1 MSDAVQPEL
10 LLNLEQMSPADDM
23 YPILVAFHQDLVVRA
38 QTAPDTLIPAITRIV
53 HDLNPRA
60 MSPKVK
66 GFVSPQSWFLDLTLV
81 SMQ

>member
-1 MSDAVQPEL
+1 LVIFYTLALAAVL
-10 LLNLEQMSPADDM
+10 LPYKPAM
-23 YPILVAFHQDLVVRA
+23 AETTLRIAMTAARA
-38 QTAPDTLIPAITRIV
+38 TPDSIV

-81 SMQ
+81 SLQ